1 MQTVRFVLRALPLA
15 ALACALGTACAAPVE
30 GPADMRFYDAPA
42 TLAGQ
47 HGDLI
52 SYRGTTVN
60 LGAGSPTTKAWNV
73 LYQSTDSRGAANVV
87 TGTVIVPT
95 TPWTGGGE
103 RPVISYAVGTHGLAQ
118 RCAPSLQ
125 LNQGKDYEAA
135 NISAALK
142 AGYAVLVSDYQG
154 YTNGATPTYLAG
166 ASQGN
171 AVLDIVRAA
180 TQVPLS
186 GITSS
191 AKVAIWGYSQ
201 GGQSAAWAAQRQ
213 AAYAPGV
220 KLTAVAA
227 GGVPAD
233 FPTTAR
239 YLDGSTGA
247 SFLLGGVIG
256 LAQQYPEAIPLS
268 TLANADGQA
277 TIQRGK
283 QQCVFESLFDLQND
297 KLSQY
302 TVGNQSLDQ
311 LLAAKPEINA
321 VVQAQNLGADKVSV
335 PLYQY
340 HGKADEFIPLAQTV
354 ALKKKY
360 CGKFSNVTFDT
371 YPSEHIATQFQA
383 APYVLSW
390 LADRFA
396 GKTTLGTCLTL
407 NAEPKSTAYPPGG
420 NLVVGL
426 DKWPL
431 TASVGLKTLGQT
443 VNLPKESTFT
453 AEADVTQPRLS
464 GTLNVPN
471 FKQTISII
479 GLPISVGLQITP
491 VGSATGTVNL
501 DTEGQLKI
509 RGNAQANITITSVLG
524 IPFGECKTEKPVD
537 FPLVFDGPVSSL
549 GNGGLTFQ
557 GTTTFPTIKGCM
569 ISAIL
574 SALMSGSGQTYSFT
588 VAPPAPVRY

>member
-1 MQTVRFVLRALPLA
+1 
-15 ALACALGTACAAPVE
+15 
-30 GPADMRFYDAPA
+30 
-42 TLAGQ
+42 
-47 HGDLI
+47 
-52 SYRGTTVN
+52 
-60 LGAGSPTTKAWNV
+60 
-73 LYQSTDSRGAANVV
+73 
-87 TGTVIVPT
+87 
-95 TPWTGGGE
+95 
-103 RPVISYAVGTHGLAQ
+103 
-118 RCAPSLQ
+118 
-125 LNQGKDYEAA
+125 
-135 NISAALK
+135 
-142 AGYAVLVSDYQG
+142 
-154 YTNGATPTYLAG
+154 
-166 ASQGN
+166 
-171 AVLDIVRAA
+171 
-180 TQVPLS
+180 
-186 GITSS
+186 
-191 AKVAIWGYSQ
+191 
-201 GGQSAAWAAQRQ
+201 
-213 AAYAPGV
+213 V

-247 SFLLGGVIG
+247 SFLLGGVVG
-256 LAQQYPEAIPLS
+256 LAQQYPDAIPLS

-277 TIQRGK
+277 TIARGK
-283 QQCVFESLFDLQND
+283 QQCVFEALFDLQND

-360 CGKFSNVTFDT
+360 CSKFSNVTFDT

-390 LADRFA
+390 LGDRFA
-396 GKTTLGTCLTL
+396 GKSTVGTCLTL
-407 NAEPKSTAYPPGG
+407 NAEPKSTAFPPGG
-420 NLVVGL
+420 NLVVAL

-443 VNLPKESTFT
+443 VNLPADSSFT

-471 FKQTISII
+471 FKQTIKII

-491 VGSATGTVNL
+491 VGNATGTVHL

-509 RGNAQANITITSVLG
+509 RGNAQANITVTSVLG
-524 IPFGECKTEKPVD
+524 IPFGECKTDKPVD
-537 FPLVFDGPVSSL
+537 FPLTFDGPVSSL
-549 GNGGLTFQ
+549 GNGGLNFQ
-557 GTTTFPTIKGCM
+557 GTTTFPPIKGCM